1 MKIFELRNLIEET
14 IDEMVINEMPPSRG
28 IKFTDNWEEKW
39 NSAPDN
45 IKSSIRFKRI
55 IDFFKENESGT
66 LKDIAKEKF
75 NSNDTASCNQQVA
88 FLKSLGIL
96 EDTGYVTPLKDK
108 ERKNP
113 EGVYGRPKVTDEETK
128 MLGVSIIRKFSKG
141 NTEFTDEE
149 KDLITKLYN
158 SIS

>member
-14 IDEMVINEMPPSRG
+14 IDEMAKPKSG
-28 IKFTDNWEEKW
+28 LKFADDWEEKW
-39 NSAPDN
+39 NSVPDGVKN
-45 IKSSIRFKRI
+45 SVRFKRI

-66 LKDIAKEKF
+66 LLDIAQTKF
-75 NSNDTASCNQQVA
+75 NSNDTASCNQQVRL
-88 FLKSLGIL
+88 LKGLGIL

-113 EGVYGRPKVTDEETK
+113 EGVFGRPKVTDEETK
-128 MLGVSIIRKFSKG
+128 MLGVNIIRKFSKG
-141 NTEFTDEE
+141 ITTFTDEE

>member
-1 MKIFELRNLIEET
+1 MKISELKNLIEET
-14 IDEMVINEMPPSRG
+14 IDEMAKPARG
-28 IKFTDNWEEKW
+28 LKFTNNWEEKW
-39 NSAPDN
+39 NSAPEN
-45 IKSSIRFKRI
+45 IKSSTRFKRI

-66 LKDIAKEKF
+66 LKDIAQQKF
-75 NSNDTASCNQQVA
+75 NSNDTASCNQQVV

-96 EDTGYVTPLKDK
+96 EDTGYTTPLKDK

-113 EGVYGRPKVTDEETK
+113 EGVYGRPKITDEETK

>member
-14 IDEMVINEMPPSRG
+14 IDEMAKPAKG
-28 IKFTDNWEEKW
+28 LKFTDSWEEKW

-45 IKSSIRFKRI
+45 IKSSVRFKRI

-66 LKDIAKEKF
+66 LKDIATEKF
-75 NSNDTASCNQQVA
+75 NSTDTASCNQQVA

-96 EDTGYVTPLKDK
+96 EDTGYVSPLKDK

-128 MLGVSIIRKFSKG
+128 MLGINIIRKFSKG
-141 NTEFTDEE
+141 NKEFTDEE